1 MSPDTLFFPKK
12 LSCGKFLLMNINLCR
27 RQRDWGTSGIVAFL
41 LVLFQSLL
49 WPVTMTL
56 PSGLTPLRQPPRDS
70 KEQKKAQHPP
80 IGSLDG
86 LKRVTHRI
94 RRGDTLEKLFK
105 PFGLSREGKQTWFR
119 SIRKHYSPKRLRT
132 GKEIYFFFSKPRTT
146 DLRPWLWGADLTGR
160 SDHSSPRLRTGR
172 SVVRGKNS
180 SIRPWENKPR
190 HLKVLELDLNKD
202 WILTWERGN
211 QGIVFRKRERP
222 YQTEVRTI
230 GGTITDSVYWNGVRL
245 GLHPTVISQFVDI
258 FGWDV
263 NFQTDVRSG
272 DYFKVLYKRKFRK
285 GSKKTESFRI
295 LAAALINQGQKHF
308 AVYFQK
314 ENGEDNYYD
323 LEGRSLARTFLRY
336 PVEYSRISSTFVHAR
351 FHPILKIKRPHHGV
365 DFAAKPGTLVRA
377 VGNGRVTY
385 AGWKKGGYGR
395 FIEIQHGS
403 VFRSHYAH
411 LRGFARE
418 IQRGTNV
425 RKGQIIG
432 YVGCTG
438 LCTGPHLHFELYK
451 NRLVVNPLKIEL
463 PPGDE
468 IEPALRNDF
477 EKTKRLFLTELADRS
492 RS

>member
-1 MSPDTLFFPKK
+1 MGYRSYFVEN
-12 LSCGKFLLMNINLCR
+12 FLPMNLKLCR
-27 RQRDWGTSGIVAFL
+27 RQRDWSTPGIIAFL

-56 PSGLTPLRQPPRDS
+56 PSGLTPLRQPARDS
-70 KEQKKAQHPP
+70 KEKKRAKLPP
-80 IGSLDG
+80 IGSFDG
-86 LKRVTHRI
+86 LERVTHRI

-105 PFGLSREGKQTWFR
+105 PFGLSREEKQTWFH

-132 GKEIYFFFSKPRTT
+132 GREIYFFFSKN
-146 DLRPWLWGADLTGR
+146 G
-160 SDHSSPRLRTGR
+160 
-172 SVVRGKNS
+172 
-180 SIRPWENKPR
+180 SIRPGELKAR
-190 HLKVLELDLNKD
+190 HLKALELDLNKD

-222 YQTEVRTI
+222 YEIEVRTI
-230 GGTITDSVYWNGVRL
+230 GGTITDSVYRNGVRL

-263 NFQTDVRSG
+263 NFHTDVRSG

-295 LAAALINQGQKHF
+295 LAAALINRGQKHF

-365 DFAAKPGTLVRA
+365 DFAAKPGTPVRA

-385 AGWKKGGYGR
+385 AGWKQGGYGR

-403 VFRSHYAH
+403 VFRTHYAH

-418 IQRGTNV
+418 IQRGAKV

-451 NRLVVNPLKIEL
+451 NRKVVNPLKIEL

>member
-1 MSPDTLFFPKK
+1 
-12 LSCGKFLLMNINLCR
+12 MNINLYR
-27 RQRDWGTSGIVAFL
+27 RQRDWVTPGIVAFL
-41 LVLFQSLL
+41 LVLFHSLL
-49 WPVTMTL
+49 WPMTMTL

-70 KEQKKAQHPP
+70 KEQKKAQLPL

-105 PFGLSREGKQTWFR
+105 SFGLSREEKQTWFR

-132 GKEIYFFFSKPRTT
+132 GREIYFFFSNN
-146 DLRPWLWGADLTGR
+146 G
-160 SDHSSPRLRTGR
+160 
-172 SVVRGKNS
+172 
-180 SIRPWENKPR
+180 SIRPGKNKAG
-190 HLKVLELDLNKD
+190 HLKILELDLNKD

-230 GGTITDSVYWNGVRL
+230 GGTITDSIYWNGVRL
-245 GLHPTVISQFVDI
+245 GLHPTVISQFIDI

-295 LAAALINQGQKHF
+295 LAAALINRGQKHF

-314 ENGEDNYYD
+314 EDGEDNYYD
-323 LEGRSLARTFLRY
+323 LKGRSLARTFLRY
-336 PVEYSRISSTFVHAR
+336 PVEFSRISSTFFHAR
-351 FHPILKIKRPHHGV
+351 FHPILKISRPHHGV
-365 DFAAKPGTLVRA
+365 DFAAKPGTPVRA

-395 FIEIQHGS
+395 FIGIQHGS

-418 IQRGTNV
+418 IQSGAKV

-451 NRLVVNPLKIEL
+451 NRMVVNPLKIEL

-468 IEPALRNDF
+468 IEPDLRNDF
-477 EKTKRLFLTELADRS
+477 EKTKRLFLTELADKS

>member
-1 MSPDTLFFPKK
+1 
-12 LSCGKFLLMNINLCR
+12 MNLKLCR
-27 RQRDWGTSGIVAFL
+27 RQRDWATPGIIAFL

-56 PSGLTPLRQPPRDS
+56 PSGLTPLRHPTSDS
-70 KEQKKAQHPP
+70 KEQKRAKLPP

-86 LKRVTHRI
+86 LERVTHRI

-105 PFGLSREGKQTWFR
+105 PFGLSREEKQTWFH
-119 SIRKHYSPKRLRT
+119 SFRKHYSPKRLRT
-132 GKEIYFFFSKPRTT
+132 GREIYFFFSKN
-146 DLRPWLWGADLTGR
+146 G
-160 SDHSSPRLRTGR
+160 
-172 SVVRGKNS
+172 
-180 SIRPWENKPR
+180 SIRPGENKARP
-190 HLKVLELDLNKD
+190 LKALELDLNED

-222 YQTEVRTI
+222 YQIEVRTI
-230 GGTITDSVYWNGVRL
+230 GGTITDSVYMNGVRL

-258 FGWDV
+258 FSWNV

-272 DYFKVLYKRKFRK
+272 DYFNVLYKIKYRK
-285 GSKKTESFRI
+285 GSKKNASFRI

-336 PVEYSRISSTFVHAR
+336 PVEFSRISSTFFHAR

-365 DFAAKPGTLVRA
+365 DFAAKPGTPVRA

-403 VFRSHYAH
+403 VFRTHYAH
-411 LRGFARE
+411 LRGFARG
-418 IQRGTNV
+418 IQRRARV
-425 RKGQIIG
+425 KKGQIIG

-451 NRLVVNPLKIEL
+451 NRKVVNPLKIEL
-463 PPGDE
+463 PPGEE
-468 IEPALRNDF
+468 IEPALRNGF

>member
-1 MSPDTLFFPKK
+1 
-12 LSCGKFLLMNINLCR
+12 MNINLYR
-27 RQRDWGTSGIVAFL
+27 RQRDWVTPGIVAFL
-41 LVLFQSLL
+41 LVLFHSLL

-70 KEQKKAQHPP
+70 KEQKKAQLPP

-105 PFGLSREGKQTWFR
+105 SFGLSREEKQTWFR

-132 GKEIYFFFSKPRTT
+132 GREIYFFFSNN
-146 DLRPWLWGADLTGR
+146 G
-160 SDHSSPRLRTGR
+160 
-172 SVVRGKNS
+172 
-180 SIRPWENKPR
+180 SIRPGKNKAG
-190 HLKVLELDLNKD
+190 HLKILELDLNKD
-202 WILTWERGN
+202 WILTWEHGN

-230 GGTITDSVYWNGVRL
+230 GGTITDSIYWNGVRL
-245 GLHPTVISQFVDI
+245 GLHPTVISQFIDI

-295 LAAALINQGQKHF
+295 LAAALINRGQKHF

-323 LEGRSLARTFLRY
+323 LKGRSLARTFLRY
-336 PVEYSRISSTFVHAR
+336 PVEFSRISSTFFHAR
-351 FHPILKIKRPHHGV
+351 FHPILKISRPHHGV
-365 DFAAKPGTLVRA
+365 DFAAKPGTPVRA

-395 FIEIQHGS
+395 FIGIQHSS

-418 IQRGTNV
+418 IQSGAKV

-451 NRLVVNPLKIEL
+451 NRMVVNPLKIEL

-468 IEPALRNDF
+468 IEPDLRNDF
-477 EKTKRLFLTELADRS
+477 EKTKRLFLTELADKS

>member
-1 MSPDTLFFPKK
+1 MSPDTPFFPKK

-105 PFGLSREGKQTWFR
+105 PFGLSREEKQTWFR

-132 GKEIYFFFSKPRTT
+132 GKEIYFFFSKN
-146 DLRPWLWGADLTGR
+146 G
-160 SDHSSPRLRTGR
+160 
-172 SVVRGKNS
+172 
-180 SIRPWENKPR
+180 SIRPGENKAR
-190 HLKVLELDLNKD
+190 HLKILELDLNKD

-211 QGIVFRKRERP
+211 QGIVFSKRERP

-295 LAAALINQGQKHF
+295 LAAALINRGQKHF

-314 ENGEDNYYD
+314 ENSADNYYD

-365 DFAAKPGTLVRA
+365 DFAAKPGTPVRA
-377 VGNGRVTY
+377 VGNGRITY

-403 VFRSHYAH
+403 VFRTHYAH

-418 IQRGTNV
+418 IQRGAKV

-438 LCTGPHLHFELYK
+438 LCTGPHLHFALYK
-451 NRLVVNPLKIEL
+451 NRKVVNPLKIEL